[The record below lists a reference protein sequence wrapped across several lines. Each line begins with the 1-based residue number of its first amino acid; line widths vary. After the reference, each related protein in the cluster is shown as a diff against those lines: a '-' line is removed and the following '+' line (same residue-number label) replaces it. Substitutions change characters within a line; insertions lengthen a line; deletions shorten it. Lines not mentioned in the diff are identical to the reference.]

1 MVSLDMSKIKP
12 VGEFGSKPWCEAIA
26 LYGVEILRAS
36 NLPSDLAWGFS
47 EMYTSPPARLISED
61 WAQSG
66 YHFMV
71 KDGVVSGGASVP
83 DDCLAVPGFHASMRW
98 GFICHQS
105 ATKYGAAGQKQRGAE
120 EAELNKDI
128 SDYMGHQVN
137 FGGWKNPVWP
147 KPIIEALSAGV
158 EEGAGLHNIAASL
171 QEMSPE
177 YNGLPITDLGV
188 PVFPK
193 MSDTQKIEFLTLC
206 DIAVR

>member
-1 MVSLDMSKIKP
+1 
-12 VGEFGSKPWCEAIA
+12 
-26 LYGVEILRAS
+26 
-36 NLPSDLAWGFS
+36 
-47 EMYTSPPARLISED
+47 
-61 WAQSG
+61 
-66 YHFMV
+66 
-71 KDGVVSGGASVP
+71 
-83 DDCLAVPGFHASMRW
+83 
-98 GFICHQS
+98 
-105 ATKYGAAGQKQRGAE
+105 
-120 EAELNKDI
+120 
-128 SDYMGHQVN
+128 MGHQVN

-206 DIAVR
+206 GIAVR

>member
-1 MVSLDMSKIKP
+1 M
-12 VGEFGSKPWCEAIA
+12 
-26 LYGVEILRAS
+26 YGVEILRAS

-83 DDCLAVPGFHASMRW
+83 DDCLAIPGFHASMRW

-120 EAELNKDI
+120 EAELIKDI

-206 DIAVR
+206 GIAVR